1 MLNIG
6 GELAFVLSDIEYSSK
21 QDLLTKLRTLRD
33 DLKNYAPEDRK
44 LIKPILAVS
53 VQQAFYITNWELM
66 RYKEFLSKRSEYEQ
80 NKDND

>member
-21 QDLLTKLRTLRD
+21 QDLLTKLRALRD

-80 NKDND
+80 NKNND

>member
-33 DLKNYAPEDRK
+33 DLKNNAPEDRK

-80 NKDND
+80 NKDSD

>member
-6 GELAFVLSDIEYSSK
+6 GELAFVLADIEYSSK
-21 QDLLTKLRTLRD
+21 QDLLTKLRVLRD
-33 DLKNYAPEDRK
+33 DLKNYAPEDRN

-66 RYKEFLSKRSEYEQ
+66 RYKEFLSIRSVYEQ

>member
-6 GELAFVLSDIEYSSK
+6 GELAFVLADIEYSSK

-33 DLKNYAPEDRK
+33 DLKNYAPEDRN

>member
-21 QDLLTKLRTLRD
+21 QDLLTKLRALRD
-33 DLKNYAPEDRK
+33 DLKNYAPEDRN

-80 NKDND
+80 NKNND

>member
-6 GELAFVLSDIEYSSK
+6 GELAFVLADIEYSSK
-21 QDLLTKLRTLRD
+21 QDLLTKLRVLRD
-33 DLKNYAPEDRK
+33 DLKNYAPENRN

>member
-6 GELAFVLSDIEYSSK
+6 GELAFVLSDIQYSSK